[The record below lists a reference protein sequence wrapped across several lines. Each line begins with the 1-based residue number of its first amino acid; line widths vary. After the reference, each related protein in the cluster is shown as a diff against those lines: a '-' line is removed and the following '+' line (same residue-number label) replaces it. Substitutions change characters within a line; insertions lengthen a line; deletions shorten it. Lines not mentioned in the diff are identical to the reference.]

1 VDGDTR
7 GRHRS
12 VGVALSLLAL
22 AIAATWPLGRIWRP
36 ELPSLPDAS
45 FNVWRLAW
53 VAHQL
58 ATDPSHLFEANI
70 FTPAAHTLAY
80 SDAMLLLGVIGAP
93 FIWLGVHP
101 YLVHNVLVVAAFWTA
116 SYGTYL
122 LCLRLTSSP
131 WAAVIGGLVSGYAPY
146 RFSHSAHLELL
157 WTAFLP
163 LGLLALV
170 RLFEQPG
177 LMAAIRLA
185 LFVVLQTLCSIY
197 YGIYFSLYLA
207 IASIGL
213 ALRGDRDRMARVAFA
228 LFAAAGIATLT
239 LLPYGLIYREARASI
254 GDRTR
259 DEIARYSAAPGD
271 YLHVSHE
278 HALPL
283 PRAADIAEE
292 RSLYPGAV
300 AVLLAIVG
308 VAGAPIATAPFAGLL
323 VVSVDLSLGTNGL
336 LYSRLLE
343 ALPPLASLRAPAR
356 FGALVILSLSILS
369 AIGAARLLARSRF
382 PQRLGCVLA
391 GLMLIE
397 YWAAPLATRREPL
410 RPPAV
415 YAWLAEQPRSTVVEL
430 PLPVPEALWE
440 QETEYQLMS
449 IYHWQRLAN
458 GYSGNA
464 PRAYV
469 EFLNE
474 MRAFPDDTSLRAL
487 NARGVRWIVIHE
499 GLFDHRAFTSLM
511 EHVVRSQALRSL
523 GTYAD
528 QWGQA
533 TILEIATTTL

>member
-1 VDGDTR
+1 VDGDTG

-12 VGVALSLLAL
+12 VGVALFLLAL
-22 AIAATWPLGRIWRP
+22 AIAATWPLGHIWRP
-36 ELPSLPDAS
+36 ELPNLPDAS

-58 ATDPSHLFEANI
+58 VTDPAHLFEANI

-80 SDAMLLLGVIGAP
+80 SDAMLLLGVMGAP
-93 FIWLGVHP
+93 FMWVGVHP
-101 YLVHNVLVVAAFWTA
+101 YLVHNLLVVAAFWMS
-116 SYGTYL
+116 SYCAYV
-122 LCLRLTSSP
+122 LCLRLTSSQ

-146 RFSHSAHLELL
+146 RFSHIAHLELL

-170 RLFEQPG
+170 RLVERPG
-177 LMAAIRLA
+177 FMAAIRLA

-197 YGIYFSLYLA
+197 YGIYLSLYLA
-207 IASIGL
+207 SASIAL
-213 ALRGDRDRMARVAFA
+213 AMRGDSNRRASMVFA
-228 LFAAAGIATLT
+228 LFAAAAIAAVTLA
-239 LLPYGLIYREARASI
+239 PYALIYRDAKASI

-259 DEIARYSAAPGD
+259 DEIARFSATPGD

-283 PRAADIAEE
+283 PRAIDIAEE

-300 AVLLAIVG
+300 ALLLAAIA
-308 VAGAPIATAPFAGLL
+308 VASAPIATAPYAGLL
-323 VVSVDLSLGTNGL
+323 IVSVDLSLGTNGL
-336 LYSRLLE
+336 LYSRLLDV
-343 ALPPLASLRAPAR
+343 LPPLASLRAPAR
-356 FGALVILSLSILS
+356 FGALVILSLSVLS
-369 AIGAARLLARSRF
+369 AMGAARLLARPRSSR
-382 PQRLGCVLA
+382 RLGLVLA
-391 GLMLIE
+391 ALMLIE
-397 YWAAPLATRREPL
+397 YWAAPVATRRDPL

-440 QETEYQLMS
+440 HETEYQLMS

-464 PRAYV
+464 PQAYL

-487 NARGVRWIVIHE
+487 KAKGVRWIVIHD
-499 GLFDHRAFTSLM
+499 GLFDRRAFAALM
-511 EHVVRSQALRSL
+511 EQVVRSKALRSL

-533 TILEIATTTL
+533 TVLELAATTL